1 MSKKKEQ
8 KNENTEAQ
16 EVSFEERL
24 KNVNKISLPLVD
36 KKLNKKV
43 LKLGKHF
50 FRNLQRDQLNF

>member
-24 KNVNKISLPLVD
+24 KNVNEISLPLVD

-43 LKLGKHF
+43 LKLGKYF
-50 FRNLQRDQLNF
+50 FQNVQRK